1 MLYVALALVAI
12 ACGAKENPE
21 GNSGSGTSSTVAPK
35 QPTGLKVLES
45 KITETTLTFQW
56 DLQSGVKFS
65 YTLTQGS
72 ATVKEGT
79 TSNRNVKLDGLTKG
93 TTYKFTVYAVAGE
106 QKSAG
111 ATVEAR
117 TAGEEDPVDPG
128 TDPGDT
134 KIAYEE
140 FGIPAAEEDGVARAF
155 PGAEGGGMY
164 ATGGRGGKILHV
176 TTLEDSNAE
185 GTLRWACTQNYPRI
199 IVFDVAGTIA
209 LKSQLQINRD
219 NCTIAGQTAPGDGIC
234 LKNYTFRIS
243 ASNVIVRF
251 IRCRMGDEE
260 KTEDDA
266 IQVMSHGDKENPDK
280 YHDIIIDHCSVSWS
294 TDECASFYGMK
305 DFTFSWNIVSES
317 LRASVHGKGNH
328 GYGGIW
334 GGNNATYHHNLLA
347 HHDSRNPRID
357 HDYVCIQKGPV
368 TISNNVVYNWS
379 GNTCY
384 GGESINNT
392 NTSRQYNFVNN
403 YYKPGPATPSSHLWL
418 LEPTVSC
425 SNCSGLGYYPNDDK
439 SYKESA
445 TNKVPTG
452 STIVPGRF
460 YVAGN
465 TLDGKNDVT
474 SNNWKAGTSS
484 GVGVYISSSDAA
496 KIKAN
501 SPYECNPMSLHSAN
515 DAFTVV
521 TTYAGASF
529 AKDAIDARV
538 QQETINGKATYNGSN
553 GSKNGLIDT
562 QTDVADASWKNGWPV
577 YEASAEELDALR
589 DADADGIPN
598 AVEEAWGLNKSD
610 AKDASAYTLDPDKRY
625 TNLEM
630 YLHYLV
636 KDIVNGGNQKAEYK
650 KL

>member
-1 MLYVALALVAI
+1 MALMAI
-12 ACGAKENPE
+12 ACGNKTNPE
-21 GNSGSGTSSTVAPK
+21 QPGGGSETPSTVTPK
-35 QPTGLKVLES
+35 QPTGLKVLDG
-45 KITETTLTFQW
+45 KTTETSLTFQW
-56 DLQSGVKFS
+56 DPQSGVKFS

-72 ATVKEGT
+72 TTVKEGS
-79 TSNRNVKLDGLTKG
+79 TSNRNVKVDGLTKA
-93 TTYKFTVYAVAGE
+93 TTYQFTVFAVVGDS
-106 QKSAG
+106 KSAG
-111 ATVEAR
+111 ATLEAK
-117 TAGEEDPVDPG
+117 TAGEDDPGVDPG
-128 TDPGDT
+128 TDPT
-134 KIAYEE
+134 IAYEE
-140 FGIPAAEEDGVARAF
+140 FGIPEAEEDGIAGAF
-155 PGAEGGGMY
+155 PGAEGGGMF

-266 IQVMSHGDKENPDK
+266 IQVMSHGDQTSPDK

-334 GGNNATYHHNLLA
+334 GGTNATYHHNLLA
-347 HHDSRNPRID
+347 HHDSRNPRLD
-357 HDYVCIQKGPV
+357 HDYVSHQKGPV
-368 TISNNVVYNWS
+368 TISNNVVYNWG

-384 GGESINNT
+384 GGESSSNNGT
-392 NTSRQYNFVNN
+392 DYRKYNFVGN
-403 YYKPGPATPSSHLWL
+403 YYKPGPVTPSSHRWL
-418 LEPTVSC
+418 IQPTTSC
-425 SNCSGLGYYPNDDK
+425 SNCGGTILPGHFYMNDNVL
-439 SYKESA
+439 YG
-445 TNKVPTG
+445 V
-452 STIVPGRF
+452 
-460 YVAGN
+460 
-465 TLDGKNDVT
+465 NDVT
-474 SNNWKAGTSS
+474 SNNWKAGKNT
-484 GVGVYISSSDAA
+484 GVGVYISESDAA
-496 KIKAN
+496 KIKAD
-501 SPYECNPMSLHSAN
+501 SPYECNAMSLHSAN
-515 DAFTVV
+515 DAFTAV

-562 QTDVADASWKNGWPV
+562 QTDVDDGTWVNGWPV
-577 YEASAEELDALR
+577 YKATEEQISALR
-589 DADADGIPN
+589 DADSDGIPN
-598 AVEEAWGLNKSD
+598 TVEDAWGLNKSD
-610 AKDASAYTLDPDKRY
+610 PKDASAFTLDPDKRY

>member
-1 MLYVALALVAI
+1 MALMALA
-12 ACGAKENPE
+12 CGNKTNPE
-21 GNSGSGTSSTVAPK
+21 QPGGGSETPSTVTPK
-35 QPTGLKVLES
+35 QPTGLKVLDG
-45 KITETTLTFQW
+45 KTTETSLTFQW
-56 DLQSGVKFS
+56 DPQSGVKFS

-72 ATVKEGT
+72 TTVKEGS
-79 TSNRNVKLDGLTKG
+79 TSNRNVKVDGLTKA
-93 TTYKFTVYAVAGE
+93 TTYQFTVFAVVGDS
-106 QKSAG
+106 KSAG
-111 ATVEAR
+111 ATLEAK
-117 TAGEEDPVDPG
+117 TAGEEDTPVDPG

-140 FGIPAAEEDGVARAF
+140 FGIPAAEEDGMARAF

-164 ATGGRGGKILHV
+164 ATGGRGGKIYHV
-176 TTLEDSNAE
+176 TSLDDNNTQ
-185 GTLRWACTQNYPRI
+185 GTLRYGIENAERPLT

-209 LKSQLQINRD
+209 LQKQLQIKKGD
-219 NCTIAGQTAPGDGIC
+219 LTIAGQTAPGDGIC
-234 LKNYTFRIS
+234 LKNYTFRIH

-251 IRCRMGDEE
+251 IRCRMGDEQ

-266 IQVMSHGDKENPDK
+266 MQVMDK
-280 YHDIIIDHCSVSWS
+280 YGDSFEKIIIDHCSISWS

-334 GGNNATYHHNLLA
+334 GGTNATYHHNLLA
-347 HHDSRNPRID
+347 HHDSRNPRLD
-357 HDYVCIQKGPV
+357 HDYVSHQKGPV

-384 GGESINNT
+384 GGESSSNT
-392 NTSRQYNFVNN
+392 GDDYRKYNFVGN
-403 YYKPGPATPSSHLWL
+403 YYKPGPVTPSSHRWL
-418 LEPTVSC
+418 IQPTTSC
-425 SNCSGLGYYPNDDK
+425 SNCGG
-439 SYKESA
+439 
-445 TNKVPTG
+445 
-452 STIVPGRF
+452 TILPGHF
-460 YVAGN
+460 YLHDNVLYGV
-465 TLDGKNDVT
+465 NDVT
-474 SNNWKAGTSS
+474 SNNWKAGTST
-484 GVGVYISSSDAA
+484 GVGVYIKESEVTN
-496 KIKAN
+496 IKAD
-501 SPYECNPMSLHSAN
+501 SPYECNAMSLHSAE
-515 DAFTVV
+515 DAFTAV

-553 GSKNGLIDT
+553 GSTKGLIDT
-562 QTDVADASWKNGWPV
+562 QTDVDDGTWVNGWPV
-577 YEASAEELDALR
+577 YKATEEQLNAQR
-589 DADADGIPN
+589 DADSDGIPN
-598 AVEEAWGLNKSD
+598 AIEDAWGLNKSD
-610 AKDASAYTLDPDKRY
+610 PKDASSFTLDPDERY